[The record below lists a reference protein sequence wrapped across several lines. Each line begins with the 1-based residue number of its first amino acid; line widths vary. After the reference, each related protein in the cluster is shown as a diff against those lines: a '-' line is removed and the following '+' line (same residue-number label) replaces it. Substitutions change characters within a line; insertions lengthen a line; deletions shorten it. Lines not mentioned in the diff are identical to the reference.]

1 MGTTTPPPTRSGR
14 ARVGVGV
21 RWALVAAVIV
31 LGLLAAAG
39 WGWRSHPRAFYP
51 YHEELDDDPGST
63 YELSQG
69 PYRIE
74 VAEPEARSGTARI
87 DEVEPVVVTNTA
99 DARITFSV
107 CTMKPGSGIS
117 FGGAMR
123 NMTRFCSDVVPLEEG
138 FTLPLGQNAGYQVTM
153 NIDPAHAGTV
163 QVRGVRLTYQH
174 GNQYGTQLVGDA
186 VSVRFTDTSGGE
198 G

>member
-1 MGTTTPPPTRSGR
+1 MGTTTPAPTRPRR
-14 ARVGVGV
+14 ARVGK
-21 RWALVAAVIV
+21 WWTLAATLLV

-39 WGWRSHPRAFYP
+39 WSSWRSHPNAFFGVYGD
-51 YHEELDDDPGST
+51 YGNGGR
-63 YELSQG
+63 YKLSQG
-69 PYRIE
+69 PFRSEIAQPLVE
-74 VAEPEARSGTARI
+74 SGTVRI
-87 DEVEPVVVTNTA
+87 DEAEPVVVTNTA

-107 CTMKPGSGIS
+107 CTTKPGAGIS

-123 NMTRFCSDVVPLEEG
+123 NMTRYCSDVVPLEEG

-174 GNQYGTQLVGDA
+174 GNQYGTQVVGKA